1 MNALNH
7 FRNVQMLGGYAA
19 SKGVPAPQAM
29 VVLTGVLLLVGGLSI
44 LFGAY
49 PTVGVAAVVVF
60 LVVVAFWMH
69 NFWTVQDPMQR
80 MGEMVNF
87 NKNLAL
93 AGSALMFHGHPP
105 ALAPEPGVVRR
116 ELGAP
121 GDFVIRMPGVR
132 IPRRLQPRPAQDK
145 GFKLPAPRGGPLERA
160 VCQQMVSTQER
171 GGRRPRMPRST
182 FRKTSA
188 WVLGAGHARAR
199 PSRLQSP
206 VTHRVE
212 RWGV

>member
-1 MNALNH
+1 MDVLFLVGRVAVGLFYLMNALNH
-7 FRNVQMLGGYAA
+7 FRNVQMLGGYAS

-49 PTVGVAAVVVF
+49 PTVGIAAVVVF

-93 AGSALMFHGHPP
+93 AGSALMF
-105 ALAPEPGVVRR
+105 LAIPQPWPLS
-116 ELGAP
+116 LG
-121 GDFVIRMPGVR
+121 
-132 IPRRLQPRPAQDK
+132 
-145 GFKLPAPRGGPLERA
+145 
-160 VCQQMVSTQER
+160 
-171 GGRRPRMPRST
+171 
-182 FRKTSA
+182 
-188 WVLGAGHARAR
+188 W
-199 PSRLQSP
+199 
-206 VTHRVE
+206 
-212 RWGV
+212 